1 MPRSA
6 RLDGIGMQ
14 LVSSIPHRLKQ
25 CRLSS
30 DNVRGGA
37 GDSAASLP
45 GPQPTCAAQL
55 PIVDGLSYSP
65 FELRDHDAAVV
76 EVHADAK
83 CLQVPMMAVARG
95 CRQQGFGSMLF
106 AIIGE
111 VAEDLVR

>member
-1 MPRSA
+1 MA
-6 RLDGIGMQ
+6 RRVVLQ
-14 LVSSIPHRLKQ
+14 ENEEV
-25 CRLSS
+25 
-30 DNVRGGA
+30 VA
-37 GDSAASLP
+37 
-45 GPQPTCAAQL
+45 
-55 PIVDGLSYSP
+55 
-65 FELRDHDAAVV
+65 AAVV